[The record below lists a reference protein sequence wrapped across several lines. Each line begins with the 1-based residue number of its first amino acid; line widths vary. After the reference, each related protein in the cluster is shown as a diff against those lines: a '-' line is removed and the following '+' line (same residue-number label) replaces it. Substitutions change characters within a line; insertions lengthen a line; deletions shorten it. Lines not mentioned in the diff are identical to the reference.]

1 MLRQVQEKD
10 MLQLVV
16 IEEAGQISPWTLEV
30 FERCFTAGSLGWVI
44 EVEQQIV
51 GFIIILIQVGE
62 AHILNLCIHPHFQH
76 QGLGEQLLK
85 ESLQA
90 AKQQKAAIAYLEVR
104 VTNHRAIR
112 LYKKL
117 GFQLISTRKNY
128 YVTEQGHK
136 EDALIFAQ
144 AIDAE

>member
-1 MLRQVQEKD
+1 MLRPVKESD
-10 MLQLVV
+10 NLQLVM
-16 IEEAGQISPWTLEV
+16 IEEAGQISPWALEV

-44 EVEQQIV
+44 EVKQQVV

-62 AHILNLCIHPHFQH
+62 EHILNLCVHPYHQH
-76 QGLGEQLLK
+76 QGFGETLLK
-85 ESLQA
+85 KALDE
-90 AKQQKAAIAYLEVR
+90 AKKQKAAIAYLEVR

-117 GFQLISTRKNY
+117 GFQPISTRKNY
-128 YVTEQGHK
+128 YVTAEGHK